1 MVSMKNRKTL
11 GELLRGR
18 KGVFS
23 LCLGLTLLLGTAG
36 SMTGCGLQGGSS
48 RKETLSDDP
57 SLVLRI
63 ANCEEYIDL
72 GDWGADETITLEDG
86 TKIRGVDS
94 MVKDFEE
101 WYREVYGQ
109 KVKVEYST
117 YGTNEDLY
125 NQMTLGNTFDLVC
138 PSEYMIMKL
147 MMEKRLL
154 PLSKRFREDTKYHYY
169 TKGLSPYIRDRL
181 NTLSM
186 KGEPVSKYAAGY
198 MWGTLGIVYNPA
210 VVKDKDAKTW
220 NLFTNRKYQKRITIK
235 DSVRDSYFGALGI
248 YNQKKLQDLAEEEL
262 PEEAYGKELDQIM
275 NDTGEKTVDRVQNI
289 LTDMRENAYAME
301 TDAGKQDLVT
311 GKTGAC
317 MQWSGDAV
325 FSMDQAD
332 EDGVELAYSV
342 PEGASNL
349 WFDGWVMMKDGIRQD
364 PRKQQAAEAFID
376 FISRPDNVVR
386 NMYYIGYT
394 SCISGGEDPTV
405 YDYLKYNYGAE
416 DDEKDTMDY
425 DVSYFFTSKED
436 DGRYTFRVPS
446 EQKKRQLYAQYPPK
460 EVLKRCVVMKCFGQE
475 ANQRISRMWTN
486 VRCYRFPW
494 EE

>member
-1 MVSMKNRKTL
+1 MVTVRKSMNPKGPSAGWKRRIAMVLTAALTL
-11 GELLRGR
+11 GMAG
-18 KGVFS
+18 
-23 LCLGLTLLLGTAG
+23 GL
-36 SMTGCGLQGGSS
+36 TGCGRLAGGA
-48 RKETLSDDP
+48 KADTGDDP
-57 SLVLRI
+57 TVVLRI

-72 GDWGADETITLEDG
+72 GNWAADETITLEDG

-94 MVKDFEE
+94 MVKDFEK
-101 WYREVYGQ
+101 WYREIYGQ

-147 MMEKRLL
+147 MTEKRLV

-181 NTLSM
+181 NGLSM

-198 MWGTLGIVYNPA
+198 MWGTLGIVYNP
-210 VVKDKDAKTW
+210 VLVKDKDAESWK
-220 NLFTNRKYQKRITIK
+220 LFTNKNYRKRITIK
-235 DSVRDSYFGALGI
+235 DSIRDSYFGALGI
-248 YNQKKLQDLAEEEL
+248 LNKDRLQALAGEDLPDETYA
-262 PEEAYGKELDQIM
+262 KDLDRIM
-275 NDTGEKTVDRVQNI
+275 NDTGEKTIDRVQNI

-332 EDGVELAYSV
+332 EDGVELSYAV

-349 WFDGWVMMKDGIRQD
+349 WFDGWVMMKDGISQD
-364 PRKQQAAEAFID
+364 SRKQQAAEAFVD

-394 SCISGGEDPTV
+394 SCISGGEDPTI
-405 YDYLKYNYGAE
+405 YNYLQYNYGAKE
-416 DDEKDTMDY
+416 DETDIMDY
-425 DVSYFFTSKED
+425 DVSYFFSSKAD
-436 DGRYTFRVPS
+436 TGAYTFTVPK
-446 EQKKRQLYAQYPPK
+446 EQGKRQLFAQYPP
-460 EVLKRCVVMKCFGQE
+460 EDVLKRCVVMKCFDQE
-475 ANQRISRMWTN
+475 SNQRISRMWTN